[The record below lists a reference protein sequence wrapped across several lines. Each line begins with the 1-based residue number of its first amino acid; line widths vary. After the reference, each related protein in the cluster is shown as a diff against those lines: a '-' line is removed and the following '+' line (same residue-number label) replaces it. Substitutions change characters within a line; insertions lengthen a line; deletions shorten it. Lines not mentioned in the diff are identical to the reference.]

1 MFQLNAEEFADL
13 KSQIVT
19 PVWVVSGVPAHA
31 FVFQAFSAPDL
42 GFAGGSHRY

>member
-19 PVWVVSGVPAHA
+19 PSWGGLRRAAPYA

-42 GFAGGSHRY
+42 GFP